1 MSAKITINSLIS
13 SAHLATGLT
22 FLGFPKFFF
31 LLLESTTSALII
43 LAARLANPSRSV
55 SIGKVGKIWY
65 RVLCSSRIGFG
76 TNFVLFVSQ
85 YYQHFHLMD
94 LMEKP
99 NQTKT
104 KLICRVSK
112 ILLTLMLLYDD
123 LLYNKLRNIPLFMP
137 FLILTSKF
145 NKTLLTDAVISDII
159 N

>member
-1 MSAKITINSLIS
+1 
-13 SAHLATGLT
+13 
-22 FLGFPKFFF
+22 
-31 LLLESTTSALII
+31 
-43 LAARLANPSRSV
+43 
-55 SIGKVGKIWY
+55 
-65 RVLCSSRIGFG
+65 
-76 TNFVLFVSQ
+76 
-85 YYQHFHLMD
+85 MD